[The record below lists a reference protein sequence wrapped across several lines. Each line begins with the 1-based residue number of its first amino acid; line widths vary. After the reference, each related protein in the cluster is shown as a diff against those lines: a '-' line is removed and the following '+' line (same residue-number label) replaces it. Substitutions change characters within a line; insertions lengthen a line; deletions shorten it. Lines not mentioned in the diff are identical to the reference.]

1 MKKNVWQE
9 NGIPVLPKAPV
20 PRVCDLIGCE
30 LQDLLT
36 LCSYGM
42 IWIKRKISE
51 EPARARILCDKAFE
65 ERAIELL
72 STPPF
77 SSLSLGYEG
86 INIHILSEPQKVED
100 YPRTHHSLLEF
111 EVKASGEYILKPL
124 GYMISKLTIEADPS
138 VLINFTTHP
147 KLSYLQ
153 VDLKNRSQVLADE
166 LWIDREDIENLYA
179 SKISGEIM
187 QSKIFPEH
195 NSDGA
200 VIDLNLAR
208 VTAKQ
213 TTVIVSLL
221 KAVGVTDEELKGST
235 PRLLAKLQNIAA
247 KNGIDFPDIDPKTW
261 REWLS
266 REGAR

>member
-72 STPPF
+72 SAPPF

-86 INIHILSEPQKVED
+86 INI
-100 YPRTHHSLLEF
+100 
-111 EVKASGEYILKPL
+111 YIL
-124 GYMISKLTIEADPS
+124 
-138 VLINFTTHP
+138 
-147 KLSYLQ
+147 
-153 VDLKNRSQVLADE
+153 
-166 LWIDREDIENLYA
+166 
-179 SKISGEIM
+179 
-187 QSKIFPEH
+187 
-195 NSDGA
+195 
-200 VIDLNLAR
+200 
-208 VTAKQ
+208 
-213 TTVIVSLL
+213 
-221 KAVGVTDEELKGST
+221 
-235 PRLLAKLQNIAA
+235 
-247 KNGIDFPDIDPKTW
+247 
-261 REWLS
+261 
-266 REGAR
+266 

>member
-1 MKKNVWQE
+1 M
-9 NGIPVLPKAPV
+9 
-20 PRVCDLIGCE
+20 
-30 LQDLLT
+30 
-36 LCSYGM
+36 
-42 IWIKRKISE
+42 
-51 EPARARILCDKAFE
+51 
-65 ERAIELL
+65 
-72 STPPF
+72 
-77 SSLSLGYEG
+77 
-86 INIHILSEPQKVED
+86 
-100 YPRTHHSLLEF
+100 EF

-138 VLINFTTHP
+138 VLIKFTTHP

-200 VIDLNLAR
+200 VIDINLAR